1 MCGKTVLNRERRSKM
16 DCFLCKG
23 KLTDATT
30 TYMADLGNII
40 VIVKNVPC
48 HKCIQCGEE
57 SFSGSVVAQ
66 LERVIEQ
73 LRNTLT
79 EIAVVNYDNRAA

>member
-1 MCGKTVLNRERRSKM
+1 M

-23 KLTDATT
+23 KLTESTT

-57 SFSGSVVAQ
+57 SFSGTAVVQ
-66 LERVIEQ
+66 LERIIDQ

>member
-1 MCGKTVLNRERRSKM
+1 M

-23 KLTDATT
+23 KLTDATN

-79 EIAVVNYDNRAA
+79 EIAVVYNGNGANGNGA

>member
-1 MCGKTVLNRERRSKM
+1 M

-23 KLTDATT
+23 KLTESTT
-30 TYMADLGNII
+30 TYRADLGNII

-57 SFSGSVVAQ
+57 SFSGTVVAQ
-66 LERVIEQ
+66 LEHIIDQ

>member
-1 MCGKTVLNRERRSKM
+1 MV
-16 DCFLCKG
+16 
-23 KLTDATT
+23 
-30 TYMADLGNII
+30 DLGNII

-48 HKCIQCGEE
+48 HKYIQCGEE
-57 SFSGSVVAQ
+57 SFSRTVVAQ
-66 LERVIEQ
+66 LERIIDQ

>member
-1 MCGKTVLNRERRSKM
+1 M

-23 KLTDATT
+23 KLTESTT

-57 SFSGSVVAQ
+57 SFSGTAVVQ
-66 LERVIEQ
+66 LERKEQ
-73 LRNTLT
+73 CPTPTYKL
-79 EIAVVNYDNRAA
+79 IGISQPRAESSILSSRRPSLPPV

>member
-1 MCGKTVLNRERRSKM
+1 M

-23 KLTDATT
+23 KLTESTT

-48 HKCIQCGEE
+48 HKCIQCGVE
-57 SFSGSVVAQ
+57 SFSGTVVAQ
-66 LERVIEQ
+66 LERIIVQ

>member
-1 MCGKTVLNRERRSKM
+1 M

-23 KLTDATT
+23 KMIDSTT

-48 HKCIQCGEE
+48 HKCTQCGEE
-57 SFSGSVVAQ
+57 SFSGTVVTQ
-66 LERVIEQ
+66 LERIIDQ
-73 LRNTLT
+73 LRDTLT

>member
-1 MCGKTVLNRERRSKM
+1 M

-23 KLTDATT
+23 KLTDGTT

-57 SFSGSVVAQ
+57 SYSGTVVAQ
-66 LERVIEQ
+66 LERIIDQ
-73 LRNTLT
+73 LRDTLT

>member
-1 MCGKTVLNRERRSKM
+1 M

-23 KLTDATT
+23 KLTESTT

-48 HKCIQCGEE
+48 HKCTQCGEE
-57 SFSGSVVAQ
+57 SFSGTVVAQ
-66 LERVIEQ
+66 LERIIDQ

-79 EIAVVNYDNRAA
+79 EIAVVNYDNRPA